1 MTKVFNILF
10 LTNNQ
15 KDKRWKFQY
24 TQQKGSYREL
34 YLKQIIVNMTIAYL
48 EKALKDVVPRGNRT
62 QFLSPGF
69 ENFRVVYRKNS
80 VITIIPKGDRHVR

>member
-1 MTKVFNILF
+1 MTIYPNIIYKS
-10 LTNNQ
+10 NNQ
-15 KDKRWKFQY
+15 KDIKWKFLY
-24 TQQKGSYREL
+24 TLQKGFYREL

-62 QFLSPGF
+62 QFVSPGF